1 MKTLLLFLFVS
12 TSALAYSQNNDPSL
26 DKYNAYKD
34 ESSKIKLKSYL
45 VYGYVNGIR
54 LDSINAKYGEFFMW
68 TPGNYQFDYGQE
80 RNKRNEM
87 TIKVKT
93 GGNLIFEQRSLAA
106 ILNFMN
112 FNGWEP
118 AKGLFTSQ
126 NLIFQKK

>member
-1 MKTLLLFLFVS
+1 MVH
-12 TSALAYSQNNDPSL
+12 
-26 DKYNAYKD
+26 
-34 ESSKIKLKSYL
+34 
-45 VYGYVNGIR
+45 GYVNGIR
-54 LDSINAKYGEFFMW
+54 LDSIDAKYGEFVIW

-87 TIKVKT
+87 TVKLKT
-93 GGNLIFEQRSLAA
+93 GENLIFERGSFAT

-118 AKGLFTSQ
+118 AKGIFTTQ